1 MNLFVA
7 MNMDRH
13 STKRSKNQIFFSGK
27 SYREKLLA
35 FDGYSRGLDTTNNVK
50 EYFNAFRDDLAT
62 EELFK
67 DEIQSKIIFTQEEID
82 TVAKQKI
89 T

>member
-13 STKRSKNQIFFSGK
+13 STKDQKIKIFSGK